1 VGLVDVGQGGLL
13 RVAQGREVHPI
24 KVLIPFFSK
33 SLLSSLLGLPLFLF
47 FLLSLNSLL
56 LVLVGLLL
64 SCLLGL
70 PLFLFFLLSL
80 NSLFFL
86 FMCPSGLF
94 LSNLFGDDI
103 FSQRRLSSKL
113 QRVRQPSSP
122 D

>member
-1 VGLVDVGQGGLL
+1 MGLVDVGQGGLL
-13 RVAQGREVHPI
+13 RVAQCREAHPI
-24 KVLIPFFSK
+24 KVLIPLFSK
-33 SLLSSLLGLPLFLF
+33 SLLSLDSLLLVLLGLLLSSLLGLPLFLF

-56 LVLVGLLL
+56 
-64 SCLLGL
+64 
-70 PLFLFFLLSL
+70 
-80 NSLFFL
+80 FL